1 MSSRK
6 RFFEDRV
13 VSLYS
18 VKRGHRSYL
27 RRREFFMFTP
37 LSCLEKLRSSRQKKL
52 RSRRSRGP

>member
-6 RFFEDRV
+6 RFLRTESSRCTVLEEDTDLT
-13 VSLYS
+13 ST
-18 VKRGHRSYL
+18 KRILHVHA
-27 RRREFFMFTP
+27 